1 MKKNLFSQSKR
12 MKVCKKSRLEKKIT
26 NINKIYDKEP
36 IDESNLESLYLY
48 IIDRTKRNKMKIKN
62 SISDSDLK

>member
-1 MKKNLFSQSKR
+1 